1 MNRRTAACRISSAY
15 GWPLTIL
22 LCLVLLIA
30 AVTQAKGQTIYYWKD
45 AKGEYHFYTTPKPP
59 EGFVVRPQKQEA
71 RNTGT
76 LRKPGAGSSSR
87 TSEAAKTT
95 RTARS
100 QKKQQIDRIAEVFG
114 RRHRVDPKLVR
125 AVIQVESSY
134 NHKSVS
140 RAGAQGLMQI
150 MPATGRD
157 LGLQNPFDPIENVEA
172 GVRYL
177 RMMLDRFKDVRLAL
191 AAYNAGPSAVEKY
204 GTIPPYAETRDYVTK
219 VLAHYRNNR
228 MKAR

>member
-1 MNRRTAACRISSAY
+1 M
-15 GWPLTIL
+15 TIL

-30 AVTQAKGQTIYYWKD
+30 AVAPAKGQTIYYWKD

-59 EGFVVRPQKQEA
+59 DGFVLRPQKQDSNNA
-71 RNTGT
+71 GT
-76 LRKPGAGSSSR
+76 SRKTSSGAYSGTSR
-87 TSEAAKTT
+87 TDKTAKA
-95 RTARS
+95 ARS

-150 MPATGRD
+150 MPATGKD

-191 AAYNAGPSAVEKY
+191 AAYNAGPAAVEKY

-219 VLAHYRNNR
+219 VLAHYRTNR